1 MMLLLVTVVS
11 IMLYCWYGIRT
22 SHSTRLRNWP
32 ISRYVLFA
40 AGICSISVALSFHAQ
55 SHHNFQVHMFVHL
68 LLGMLAPLLLVLS
81 APVTLLLRALPVS
94 FARFLTRLLRLRF
107 VSIVTNPFVAMLLNF
122 GGLWI
127 LYQTILFE
135 WMHTFFIVNVA
146 VHVHLFIAGFVFT
159 SSVLYID
166 PVPHRFSFRFR
177 ALVMIIGFTL
187 HSILSKIIYSASLPG
202 VPLAD
207 AKQGAVF
214 MYYGGDLIDACL
226 IGVFCFQWY
235 RKSMV
240 HVPLNESLSNT

>member
-1 MMLLLVTVVS
+1 MPCLQLAFAQSLS
-11 IMLYCWYGIRT
+11 LYPFTRKAIIT
-22 SHSTRLRNWP
+22 FKSHVRSFT
-32 ISRYVLFA
+32 SRYACPTTPRLKCTNHLTVKNLTGFL
-40 AGICSISVALSFHAQ
+40 CSIPNTTVEATFRQLCDKSFCCHAIE
-55 SHHNFQVHMFVHL
+55 
-68 LLGMLAPLLLVLS
+68 
-81 APVTLLLRALPVS
+81 LR
-94 FARFLTRLLRLRF
+94 R
-107 VSIVTNPFVAMLLNF
+107 
-122 GGLWI
+122 LWI

-135 WMHTFFIVNVA
+135 WMHTFRIVNVA

-159 SSVLYID
+159 SSILYID

-177 ALVMIIGFTL
+177 ALVMILGFTL

-202 VPLAD
+202 VPIAD

-226 IGVFCFQWY
+226 IGAFCFQWY